1 MYSEKLIE
9 PKKKC
14 EKRAQ
19 YAGIAFAF
27 SNFIIFAMYAADFY
41 FGGLFA
47 REYNLSLLLFF
58 FCIFS

>member
-1 MYSEKLIE
+1 MYSEKLME

-41 FGGLFA
+41 FGGLFHKH
-47 REYNLSLLLFF
+47 YSLSFIIPNF
-58 FCIFS
+58 VF